1 MRRKR
6 KRDIKKDDNHK
17 LIIALTILMIIEK
30 VIDII
35 SKIVDK
41 LGR

>member
-17 LIIALTILMIIEK
+17 LIIVLTILMIIEK